1 VGEAVVVAALNGLVV
16 GASLALVAA
25 GLALLFGVLGI
36 LNFAQGDFFM
46 LGAYAAWLALA
57 NGLGFWL
64 GVVAAAVVVGVV
76 GGLGLMLLLWPLRDR
91 AHALVLLATLALSL
105 IMQQLATN
113 VFGAD
118 AKTVTPPIG
127 ARIPIGGTEY
137 PVYDL
142 VVVAAAAAILAG
154 GFVFLKYV
162 KYGVWLRAVAQNQR
176 MASVLGVPVSRVYA
190 LAFVVSLG
198 LAAVAGSLLAPLFSV
213 YPTVGLDVNL
223 NAFIV
228 VIAGGLGNFRGAAL
242 IALVLGV
249 VESLGS
255 IWIPGQAVQLVV
267 FGLVILL
274 LIARSQRQHVL
285 VRL

>member
-1 VGEAVVVAALNGLVV
+1 VAALNGLVV

-46 LGAYAAWLALA
+46 LGAYAAYFAVA
-57 NGLGFWL
+57 AGLSFWL
-64 GVVAAAVVVGVV
+64 GVLAAAVVVGVV
-76 GGLGLMLLLWPLRDR
+76 GGVGLMLMLWPLRDR

-105 IMQQLATN
+105 IIEQLATN
-113 VFGAD
+113 RFGAD
-118 AKTVTPPIG
+118 AKPMAPPIA
-127 ARIPIGGTEY
+127 ARLPIGGTQY

-142 VVVAAAAAILAG
+142 VVVVAAIVILAG
-154 GFVFLKYV
+154 GYVFLRYM

-198 LAAVAGSLLAPLFSV
+198 LAAVAGSLLAPLTSV
-213 YPTVGLDVNL
+213 YPTVGLDINL

-228 VIAGGLGNFRGAAL
+228 VIAGGLGNFRGAAIL
-242 IALVLGV
+242 ALGLGV

-255 IWIPGQAVQLVV
+255 IV
-267 FGLVILL
+267 
-274 LIARSQRQHVL
+274 RSRRQQVL

>member
-1 VGEAVVVAALNGLVV
+1 VAALNGLVV

-46 LGAYAAWLALA
+46 LGSFVVWWGLAHGI
-57 NGLGFWL
+57 NFWL
-64 GVVAAAVVVGVV
+64 GVVAATVIVGVA
-76 GGLGLMLLLWPLRDR
+76 GGLGLMAMLWPLRHR
-91 AHALVLLATLALSL
+91 ATALVLLATIALSL
-105 IMQQLATN
+105 ILQQLATN

-118 AKTVTPPIG
+118 AKPVAAPIL
-127 ARIPIGGTEY
+127 ARVPIGGKDY

-142 VVVAAAAAILAG
+142 LVVAAAAVILAG

-162 KYGVWLRAVAQNQR
+162 KYGVWLRAVAQNQQ

-190 LAFVVSLG
+190 LAFVISLG
-198 LAAVAGSLLAPLFSV
+198 LAAVAGSLLAPLDSV
-213 YPTVGLDVNL
+213 YPTVGLDTNL

-242 IALVLGV
+242 IALGLGI

-255 IWIPGQAVQLVV
+255 IWIPGQAVQLLVV
-267 FGLVILL
+267 GLVIVL
-274 LIARSQRQHVL
+274 LIVRSQRRGVA

>member
-1 VGEAVVVAALNGLVV
+1 VEHVVVAALNGLVV

-25 GLALLFGVLGI
+25 GLSLLFGVLGI

-46 LGAYAAWLALA
+46 LGAYVAYFAVAG
-57 NGLGFWL
+57 GLSFWL
-64 GVVAAAVVVGVV
+64 GVVAAGIVVGVV
-76 GGLGLMLLLWPLRDR
+76 GGLGLMLMLWPLRDR
-91 AHALVLLATLALSL
+91 AHALVLLATLGLSL
-105 IMQQLATN
+105 ILEQLATN
-113 VFGAD
+113 RFGAD
-118 AKTVTPPIG
+118 AKPMAAPIE
-127 ARIPIGGTEY
+127 ARLAIGGTQY

-142 VVVAAAAAILAG
+142 VVVVAAIVILAG
-154 GFVFLKYV
+154 GYIFLRYV
-162 KYGVWLRAVAQNQR
+162 KYGIWLRAVAQNQR

-198 LAAVAGSLLAPLFSV
+198 LAAVAGSLLAPLTSV

-242 IALVLGV
+242 LALALGV

-255 IWIPGQAVQLVV
+255 IVIPGQAVELLV
-267 FGLVILL
+267 FAFVILL
-274 LIARSQRQHVL
+274 LIVRSQRQQVL
-285 VRL
+285 ARL

>member
-1 VGEAVVVAALNGLVV
+1 VDTVVVAALNGLVV

-46 LGAYAAWLALA
+46 LGAYVVWLALA
-57 NGLGFWL
+57 RGQSFWL
-64 GVVAAAVVVGVV
+64 GVVVAVIVVGVL
-76 GGLGLMLLLWPLRDR
+76 GGLFLMAMLWPLRDR

-105 IMQQLATN
+105 IMQQVASGL
-113 VFGAD
+113 FGAD
-118 AKTVTPPIG
+118 SKPVAAPIG
-127 ARIPIGGTEY
+127 ARLPIGHTDY

-142 VVVAAAAAILAG
+142 LVVVAAAAILAG

-162 KYGVWLRAVAQNQR
+162 KYGIWLRAVAQNR
-176 MASVLGVPVSRVYA
+176 SLAGVLGVPVSRVYA
-190 LAFVVSLG
+190 LAFVVSSA
-198 LAAVAGSLLAPLFSV
+198 LAAVAGCLLAPLTSV
-213 YPTVGLDVNL
+213 YPTVGLDINL

-242 IALVLGV
+242 IALALGL

-274 LIARSQRQHVL
+274 LVARSQRQRAL

>member
-1 VGEAVVVAALNGLVV
+1 VDHVIVAALNGLVV

-25 GLALLFGVLGI
+25 GLALLFGVLRI

-46 LGAYAAWLALA
+46 LGAYVTYFA
-57 NGLGFWL
+57 
-64 GVVAAAVVVGVV
+64 VAAGLSFWVGVLAAALVVGVV
-76 GGLGLMLLLWPLRDR
+76 GGLGLMLMLWPLRER

-105 IMQQLATN
+105 IIEQLATDR
-113 VFGAD
+113 FGAN
-118 AKTVTPPIG
+118 TRSVTAPVPGRLAIG
-127 ARIPIGGTEY
+127 ATQY

-142 VVVAAAAAILAG
+142 VVVAAAIVILVG
-154 GFVFLKYV
+154 GYVFLRYV

-190 LAFVVSLG
+190 LAFIVSLG
-198 LAAVAGSLLAPLFSV
+198 LAAVAGALLAPLTQV
-213 YPTVGLDVNL
+213 YPTVGLDTNL

-242 IALVLGV
+242 IALGLGV
-249 VESLGS
+249 VEEVGA
-255 IWIPGQAVQLVV
+255 IVIPGQAVQLVV
-267 FGLVILL
+267 FALVILL
-274 LIARSQRQHVL
+274 LIVRSQRQQVL

>member
-1 VGEAVVVAALNGLVV
+1 VEHVFVAALNGLVV

-25 GLALLFGVLGI
+25 GLSLLFGVLGI

-46 LGAYAAWLALA
+46 LGAYVAYFAVA
-57 NGLGFWL
+57 GGISFWL
-64 GVVAAAVVVGVV
+64 GVVAAGLLVGIV
-76 GGLGLMLLLWPLRDR
+76 GGLGLMLMLWPLRDR
-91 AHALVLLATLALSL
+91 ATALVLLATLGLSL
-105 IMQQLATN
+105 ILEQLATN
-113 VFGAD
+113 RFGAD
-118 AKTVTPPIG
+118 AKPMAAPIG
-127 ARIPIGGTEY
+127 ARLAIGSTQY

-142 VVVAAAAAILAG
+142 VVVVAAIVILAG
-154 GFVFLKYV
+154 GYVFLRYV
-162 KYGVWLRAVAQNQR
+162 KYGIWLRAVAQNQR

-198 LAAVAGSLLAPLFSV
+198 LAAVAGSLLAPLTSV

-242 IALVLGV
+242 LALVLGV

-255 IWIPGQAVQLVV
+255 ILIPGQAVELLVFAV
-267 FGLVILL
+267 VILL
-274 LIARSQRQHVL
+274 LIVRSQRQQVL
-285 VRL
+285 ARL